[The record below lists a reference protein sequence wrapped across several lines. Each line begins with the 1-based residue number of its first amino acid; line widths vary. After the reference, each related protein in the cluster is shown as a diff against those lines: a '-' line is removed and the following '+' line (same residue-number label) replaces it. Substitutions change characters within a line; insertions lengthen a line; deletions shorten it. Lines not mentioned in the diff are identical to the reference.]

1 MTKSAFFG
9 MCFPLKSI
17 VTPKAFLIINGG
29 GYSQNGRD
37 QNIDVFQSIRIVRR
51 RGEFRGGRRRR
62 IAPPQG
68 FDPLPTQRVPLFFYF
83 EIFDL
88 FWQADPK
95 IFLKAPLAPNILILR
110 GRARRKNPIFWL
122 KFSKKV
128 PKNDFLAS
136 YSKFCLRCRN
146 YGQSR
151 HFLVL

>member
-9 MCFPLKSI
+9 MRFPLKSI

-29 GYSQNGRD
+29 GGGEYSQNGRD

-88 FWQADPK
+88 FWQTDPK

-110 GRARRKNPIFWL
+110 GRARRKIRF
-122 KFSKKV
+122 F
-128 PKNDFLAS
+128 
-136 YSKFCLRCRN
+136 
-146 YGQSR
+146 G
-151 HFLVL
+151 